1 MIFIVMDNGNEDLA
15 LVKIEN
21 PGQELEYLSCMHA
34 LYSHL
39 GTIHSVQMCTLWHN
53 L

>member
-21 PGQELEYLSCMHA
+21 PGQELESKLHA
-34 LYSHL
+34 CIVLPLRYYS
-39 GTIHSVQMCTLWHN
+39 
-53 L
+53 